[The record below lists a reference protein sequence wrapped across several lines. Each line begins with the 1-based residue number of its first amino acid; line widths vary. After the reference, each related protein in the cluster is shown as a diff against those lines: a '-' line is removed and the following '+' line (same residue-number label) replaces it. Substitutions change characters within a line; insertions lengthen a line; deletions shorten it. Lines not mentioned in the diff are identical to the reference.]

1 MNEVGGSSLR
11 SRANASNSAW
21 VTLDQMGGSLKVTRW
36 LHSSRFAEM
45 HCRLGGRWG
54 PASNS
59 MLCVKPALITLP
71 RDTAGYLGCALMIW
85 TNIKERS

>member
-21 VTLDQMGGSLKVTRW
+21 VTLDQMGGSLKVARW

-54 PASNS
+54 PAHFVIHKSPEPEAP
-59 MLCVKPALITLP
+59 LRI
-71 RDTAGYLGCALMIW
+71 
-85 TNIKERS
+85 